1 VPSLCLTSVVAVAVA
16 IDNVVI
22 GRVKVKTAKSWDFD
36 LLEALWAVLQ
46 EYWCGI

>member
-16 IDNVVI
+16 ATIDNVVI

-36 LLEALWAVLQ
+36 LLEAL
-46 EYWCGI
+46 